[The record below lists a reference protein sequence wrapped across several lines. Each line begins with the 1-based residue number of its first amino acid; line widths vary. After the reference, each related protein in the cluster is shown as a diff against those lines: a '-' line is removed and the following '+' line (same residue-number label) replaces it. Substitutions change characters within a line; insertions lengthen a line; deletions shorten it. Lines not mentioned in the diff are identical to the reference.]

1 MDPVRLGRWKA
12 CSRFAHE
19 PALSAR
25 SLPGDERRAD
35 AGNADGSGDWVKIA
49 GGATSTS
56 WCEWVDGTAVCY
68 VGHEDPLAIYSS
80 DVVAVTD
87 DGQRRVTLAHNTISH
102 AVNGN
107 SLYFVRSSGGL
118 YVVDGLPRP
127 AH

>member
-1 MDPVRLGRWKA
+1 
-12 CSRFAHE
+12 
-19 PALSAR
+19 
-25 SLPGDERRAD
+25 
-35 AGNADGSGDWVKIA
+35 
-49 GGATSTS
+49 
-56 WCEWVDGTAVCY
+56 
-68 VGHEDPLAIYSS
+68 
-80 DVVAVTD
+80 VVAVTD